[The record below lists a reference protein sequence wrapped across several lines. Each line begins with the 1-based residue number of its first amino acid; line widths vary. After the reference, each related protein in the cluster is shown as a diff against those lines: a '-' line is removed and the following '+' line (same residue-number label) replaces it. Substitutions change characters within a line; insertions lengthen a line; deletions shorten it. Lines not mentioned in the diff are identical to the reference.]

1 MQELSFVKNYKE
13 NFSLRTSFNQL
24 AASTFG
30 IQFETW
36 YQHGF
41 WTEKYQPYS
50 FVDNGKVV
58 ANVSVNLL
66 TLVINNEEKQAVQIG
81 TVMTHPDYRN
91 QGLARKLMDR
101 VLENFSQVDLIYLF
115 ANETVLDF
123 YPKFGFT
130 PVSEV
135 QFSMDYSHI
144 PSEQSKVRKLDGSK
158 PDDLAFVYSLAA
170 ERISGSKYFGTKGSE
185 ELLMF
190 YCLMVFNQDLYF
202 LEEEKCLVIFQREN
216 TVLHLYDLISKEKVG
231 LNTILH
237 KIADESITKIVFHY
251 HPDDNEVKL
260 DKQPYQSNLFVK
272 NMTGVTLPREFKH
285 PNTSQA

>member
-13 NFSLRTSFNQL
+13 NFSLRTSFNRL

-50 FVDNGKVV
+50 YVDNGQVI

-91 QGLARKLMDR
+91 QGLARKLMDK
-101 VLENFSQVDLIYLF
+101 VLADFSQVDFIYLF
-115 ANETVLDF
+115 ANQTVLDF
-123 YPKFGFT
+123 YPKFGFA
-130 PVSEV
+130 PVEEV
-135 QFSMDYSHI
+135 QFSMDYCHI
-144 PSEQSKVRKLDGSK
+144 PAEQLGVRKLDGSK
-158 PDDLAFVYSLAA
+158 PDDLTFVHTLAA
-170 ERISGSKYFGTKGSE
+170 ERISGSKHFGTKGSE

-190 YCLMVFNQDLYF
+190 YCLMVFNQDLYY
-202 LEEEKCLVIFQREN
+202 LEEEKCLVICQREN
-216 TVLHLYDLISKEKVG
+216 TVLHLYDVISEEKVV
-231 LNTILH
+231 LKDILR
-237 KIADESITKIVFHY
+237 KIADNSITKIILHY

-260 DKQPYQSNLFVK
+260 DKQPYQSKLFVK
-272 NMTGVTLPREFKH
+272 NMTGVKLPKEFKH
-285 PNTSQA
+285 PFTSQA